1 MAEKHFVPVI
11 HGATA
16 ERPDEIDT
24 LLAAKAV
31 AASLKRL
38 GFKTDIVRLGLDL
51 RPLSRLAA
59 KEPYAVF
66 NLVEALTADVRMASV
81 VPAVLERY
89 GLTYT
94 GASFDALAATVSKL
108 RVKHLLREAD
118 LPTPAWSERGD
129 GLDADVPVLI
139 KSVDEHA
146 SVGIDAMSVV
156 PGRAATGEILRRE
169 AQFGGRFFAERYVC
183 GREFNISLLE
193 GPSGPIVLP
202 MPEIVFEGFEASR
215 PLIVDYEAKWIED
228 SHPYNNTP
236 RLFGVETREPVLA
249 RRLAEV
255 CRAVWRVM
263 GLGGY
268 ARVDLRVGE
277 DGEPQ
282 VIDINTN
289 PCITPDAGF
298 AAAGLEAG
306 IGYDGLV
313 ARIVAAAV
321 ARPRRG
327 PLPVGT
333 GADLQPETA
342 LAPST
347 RPTGRA

>member
-1 MAEKHFVPVI
+1 MGEKHFVPII
-11 HGATA
+11 HGATT

-38 GFKTDIVRLGLDL
+38 GFKTEVVRVGLDL

-81 VPAVLERY
+81 VPAVLERF
-89 GLTYT
+89 GLAYT

-108 RVKHLLREAD
+108 RVKHLLHEAG
-118 LPTPAWSERGD
+118 LPTPLWSERGD
-129 GLDADVPVLI
+129 GLDPDGPVLV

-156 PGRAATGEILRRE
+156 PGRAARSEILRRE
-169 AQFGGRFFAERYVC
+169 AEFGGRFFAEGYIE

-193 GPSGPIVLP
+193 GPAGPVVLP
-202 MPEIVFEGFEASR
+202 IPEILFEGFGANR
-215 PLIVDYEAKWIED
+215 PQIVDYEAKWIED
-228 SHPYNNTP
+228 SHAYNNTP
-236 RLFGVETREPVLA
+236 RHFGIEAREPKLA
-249 RRLAEV
+249 QQLSEV
-255 CRAVWRVM
+255 CRAAWRAV
-263 GLGGY
+263 GLAGY
-268 ARVDLRVGE
+268 ARIDLRVGA

-298 AAAGLEAG
+298 AAAGQKAG
-306 IGYDGLV
+306 IGYDGLI
-313 ARIVAAAV
+313 ARIVAAAI

-327 PLPVGT
+327 PLPVGAT
-333 GADLQPETA
+333 ADMQPGHAAGTPRP
-342 LAPST
+342 AP
-347 RPTGRA
+347 RV

>member
-1 MAEKHFVPVI
+1 MAEKHFVPIV

-24 LLAAKAV
+24 LMAAKSV
-31 AASLKRL
+31 AGALRRL
-38 GFKTDIVRLGLDL
+38 GFKTEIVRLGLDL

-59 KEPYAVF
+59 KEPYAIF

-81 VPAVLERY
+81 VPAVLERM
-89 GLTYT
+89 GLAFT

-108 RVKHLLREAD
+108 RVKQLLKEAGIA
-118 LPTPAWSERGD
+118 TPAWSERGE
-129 GLDADVPVLI
+129 GLDSEAPVLI

-146 SVGIDAMSVV
+146 SVGIDAFSVV
-156 PGRAATGEILRRE
+156 PGRAARGEILRRE
-169 AQFGGRFFAERYVC
+169 TTYGGRFFAEGYIE

-193 GPSGPIVLP
+193 GPQGPVVLP
-202 MPEIVFEGFEASR
+202 IPEIEFNGFAAGH
-215 PLIVDYEAKWIED
+215 PLIVDYDAKWIEE
-228 SHPYNNTP
+228 SHAYNNTP
-236 RLFGVETREPVLA
+236 RKFGIEDREPEVA
-249 RRLAEV
+249 QRLAET
-255 CRAVWRVM
+255 CHEVWRVF

-268 ARVDLRVGE
+268 ARVDLRVGA
-277 DGEPQ
+277 DGVPQ

-298 AAAGLEAG
+298 AAAGAEAG
-306 IGYDGLV
+306 IAYDGLV

-327 PLPVGT
+327 PLPIAVS
-333 GADLQPETA
+333 DMQPEVPQ
-342 LAPST
+342 APAS
-347 RPTGRA
+347 RPLERA

>member
-1 MAEKHFVPVI
+1 MGEKHFVPIV

-24 LLAAKAV
+24 LFAAKAV
-31 AASLKRL
+31 AASLRRL
-38 GFKTDIVRLGLDL
+38 GFKTEVVRVGLDL

-81 VPAVLERY
+81 VPAVLERF
-89 GLTYT
+89 GLAYT

-108 RVKHLLREAD
+108 RVKHLLHEAG
-118 LPTPAWSERGD
+118 LPTPLWSERGD
-129 GLDADVPVLI
+129 GLDPDVPVLV

-169 AQFGGRFFAERYVC
+169 AEFGGRFFAEGYVE

-193 GPSGPIVLP
+193 GTTGPVVLP
-202 MPEIVFEGFEASR
+202 IPEILFEGFAASR
-215 PLIVDYEAKWIED
+215 PQIVDYEAKWIED
-228 SHPYNNTP
+228 SHAYNNTP
-236 RLFGVETREPVLA
+236 RHFGIETREPALA
-249 RRLAEV
+249 QRLADV
-255 CRAVWRVM
+255 CRAAWRAV
-263 GLGGY
+263 GLAGY
-268 ARVDLRVGE
+268 ARIDLRVGAS
-277 DGEPQ
+277 GEPQ
-282 VIDINTN
+282 IIDINTN

-298 AAAGLEAG
+298 AAAGKEAG
-306 IGYDGLV
+306 IGYDGLI

-327 PLPVGT
+327 PLPVGAT
-333 GADLQPETA
+333 ADTQPRHA
-342 LAPST
+342 A
-347 RPTGRA
+347 RAANPTPRV

>member
-24 LLAAKAV
+24 LVAAKAV
-31 AASLKRL
+31 ASALKRL
-38 GFKTDIVRLGLDL
+38 GFKTEILRLGLDL

-89 GLTYT
+89 GLAYT

-108 RVKHLLREAD
+108 RIKHLLREAG
-118 LPTPAWSERGD
+118 LPTPAWSERGE
-129 GLDADVPVLI
+129 GLDADAPVLV

-169 AQFGGRFFAERYVC
+169 TQFGGRFFAERYVA

-193 GPSGPIVLP
+193 GPNGPVVLP
-202 MPEIVFEGFEASR
+202 IPEIVFEGFEASR

-228 SHPYNNTP
+228 SHAYNNTP
-236 RLFGVETREPVLA
+236 RRFGLEDREPALA
-249 RRLAEV
+249 QRLSSV
-255 CRAVWRVM
+255 CRSVWRVL

-268 ARVDLRVGE
+268 ARVDLRVGA

-298 AAAGLEAG
+298 AAAGAEAG
-306 IGYDGLV
+306 IGYDGLI

-327 PLPVGT
+327 PLPIGAGT
-333 GADLQPETA
+333 DIQRETA
-342 LAPST
+342 GPAPA
-347 RPTGRA
+347 RPDTPS